1 MPLIEAGVG
10 VVLVL
15 SLAGL
20 LALGTPAPAGDDPQL
35 DAYAEDV
42 ATVLAEEPPRHQGTT
57 RLDEVARSPAAFDRE
72 AGALERRVE
81 ALLPDNLLYRIE
93 TPHGA
98 VGFERPSGVDVG
110 RATVTTQH
118 GVVEV
123 EVWYP

>member
-10 VVLVL
+10 VILLL

-20 LALGTPAPAGDDPQL
+20 LALGSPAPAPTDPQL
-35 DAYAEDV
+35 DAYASDV
-42 ATVLAEEPPRHQGTT
+42 ATVLAEEPPRHGGTT
-57 RLDEVARSPAAFDRE
+57 RVDEVTRSPEAFDRE
-72 AGALERRVE
+72 GPALERRVD

-98 VGFERPSGVDVG
+98 LGFDRPAAAEAGAA
-110 RATVTTQH
+110 RVTTQH
-118 GVVEV
+118 SVVRV